1 MDELF
6 FGVKRKKTNRSPRRS
21 LRRSP
26 RRSLRRSPR
35 RSLRRSPRRSPR
47 RSTRRSTRRVRRSPE
62 RKTRMC
68 SKNLSLPKL
77 RKLAVEHG
85 VNIFSE
91 AKTAVSKRT
100 GMPKKPKMVGCST
113 LMKRL
118 NDAGLGYLYKVREVN
133 VMPNQQLFMEEEM
146 GPLPMMGPCGMDQVY
161 RGGSCMNIADLDEDQ
176 CTGDDL
182 MWNKSSKKCGRK
194 SKDVVTPM
202 PTSVLMQADPAC
214 ASAFQKLAEKQPN
227 NRAQAKFLKEYKGYA
242 MGQGPCEKREL
253 VPTYIHGSEDDLDD
267 YAEVAGFD
275 MSYGRRYMSGA
286 RPKKTQKHVTTIVVK
301 GRSHHVFKGKEG
313 GLYYLKGKTGKKVYV
328 DKERLRKRK

>member
-6 FGVKRKKTNRSPRRS
+6 FGVKRKKT
-21 LRRSP
+21 RRSP
-26 RRSLRRSPR
+26 ARKT
-35 RSLRRSPRRSPR
+35 RRSPRRSPR
-47 RSTRRSTRRVRRSPE
+47 RVRRSPK

-68 SKNLSLPKL
+68 NKKLSLPKL

-91 AKTAVSKRT
+91 SKTAVSKRT

-118 NDAGLGYLYKVREVN
+118 NEAGLGHLYKVREVH
-133 VMPNQQLFMEEEM
+133 VMPDEHSDLFMEE
-146 GPLPMMGPCGMDQVY
+146 PMTHH
-161 RGGSCMNIADLDEDQ
+161 S
-176 CTGDDL
+176 
-182 MWNKSSKKCGRK
+182 
-194 SKDVVTPM
+194 DVFSPM
-202 PTSVLMQADPAC
+202 PTSVLMQSDPAC

-227 NRAQAKFLKEYKGYA
+227 NHAQAKFLKEYKGYA
-242 MGQGPCEKREL
+242 MGQGPCEKRQL
-253 VPTYIHGSEDDLDD
+253 VPTHIHGSEDDLDD
-267 YAEVAGFD
+267 YADVAGFD

-286 RPKKTQKHVTTIVVK
+286 RPKKSQKHVGVIVVK

-313 GLYYLKGKTGKKVYV
+313 GLYYLKGKTGRKVYI

>member
-6 FGVKRKKTNRSPRRS
+6 FGVKRKKTRN
-21 LRRSP
+21 
-26 RRSLRRSPR
+26 
-35 RSLRRSPRRSPR
+35 SPRRSPR
-47 RSTRRSTRRVRRSPE
+47 RSRRRVRRSPK

-68 SKNLSLPKL
+68 NKKLSLLKL

-118 NDAGLGYLYKVREVN
+118 NEAGLGHLYKLRVKPDE
-133 VMPNQQLFMEEEM
+133 QSDLFIEQEMEPMNKLRVKPDEQSDLFIEQEM
-146 GPLPMMGPCGMDQVY
+146 EPMMGPMMGPCGMDQVY
-161 RGGSCMNIADLDEDQ
+161 HSGSCMNIADLDENQ

-182 MWNKSSKKCGRK
+182 MWNESSKKCGRK
-194 SKDVVTPM
+194 SKDMSILM
-202 PTSVLMQADPAC
+202 PISVQMQADPAC
-214 ASAFQKLAEKQPN
+214 ASTFKKLAENQPN
-227 NRAQAKFLKEYKGYA
+227 NSAQAKFLKQYKGYA
-242 MGQGPCEKREL
+242 VGQGPCEKRQL
-253 VPTYIHGSEDDLDD
+253 VPTHIHGSEDDLDD
-267 YAEVAGFD
+267 YSKVAGFD

-286 RPKKTQKHVTTIVVK
+286 RPKKSQIHVGVIVVK

-313 GLYYLKGKTGKKVYV
+313 GLYYLKGKTGRKVYI
-328 DKERLRKRK
+328 DKERLRKKK

>member
-6 FGVKRKKTNRSPRRS
+6 FGVKRKKT
-21 LRRSP
+21 RRSP
-26 RRSLRRSPR
+26 
-35 RSLRRSPRRSPR
+35 
-47 RSTRRSTRRVRRSPE
+47 RRVRRSPK

-68 SKNLSLPKL
+68 NKKLSLNKL

-91 AKTAVSKRT
+91 AKTAINKRT

-118 NDAGLGYLYKVREVN
+118 NEAGLGYLYKVRVKPDE
-133 VMPNQQLFMEEEM
+133 QGDLFIEQEM

-161 RGGSCMNIADLDEDQ
+161 RGGSCMNIADLDENR

-182 MWNKSSKKCGRK
+182 MWNESSKKCGRK
-194 SKDVVTPM
+194 SQDMSILM
-202 PTSVLMQADPAC
+202 PTSVQMQADPAC
-214 ASAFQKLAEKQPN
+214 ASAFKKLAENQPN
-227 NRAQAKFLKEYKGYA
+227 NNAQAKFLKQYKGYA
-242 MGQGPCEKREL
+242 IGQGPCEKRQL
-253 VPTYIHGSEDDLDD
+253 VPTHIHGSEDDLDD
-267 YAEVAGFD
+267 YSKVAGFD

-286 RPKKTQKHVTTIVVK
+286 RPKKSQIHVGVIVVK

-313 GLYYLKGKTGKKVYV
+313 GLYYLKGKTGRKVYI
-328 DKERLRKRK
+328 DKERLRKGK

>member
-6 FGVKRKKTNRSPRRS
+6 FGVKRKKT
-21 LRRSP
+21 RRSP
-26 RRSLRRSPR
+26 ARKT
-35 RSLRRSPRRSPR
+35 RRSPRRSPR
-47 RSTRRSTRRVRRSPE
+47 RTPRRSPRRVRRSPK

-68 SKNLSLPKL
+68 NKKLSLPKL

-118 NDAGLGYLYKVREVN
+118 NEAGLGHLYKVREVH
-133 VMPNQQLFMEEEM
+133 VMPDEQLFMEEEM
-146 GPLPMMGPCGMDQVY
+146 GPLPMMGPCGMNQVY

-194 SKDVVTPM
+194 SKDMPTLM

-242 MGQGPCEKREL
+242 MGQGPCEKRQL
-253 VPTYIHGSEDDLDD
+253 VPTHIHGSEDDLDD

-286 RPKKTQKHVTTIVVK
+286 RPKKSQKHVGVIVIK

-313 GLYYLKGKTGKKVYV
+313 GLYYLKGKTGRKVYI